1 MKYAVGRTGFYLPP
15 QRTRR
20 AEDTRY
26 SQGGGLSGS
35 LASLSHVLHSLA
47 TLLLALFSEDLCPPV
62 IKQLLL
68 LGPCTRRNKRHSTNK
83 PNKETLTLLFPL
95 MITCAASYRTP
106 ILTGFIWLFDSAIF
120 VLSVSSEEKS
130 LLVFN
135 REWAGGFLY
144 PSHTCWCYV
153 VSTMT
158 VHIIRFEIIGNL
170 DQSVF
175 N

>member
-15 QRTRR
+15 HRIRR

-95 MITCAASYRTP
+95 MITCVIQNSDPCRLHLA
-106 ILTGFIWLFDSAIF
+106 L
-120 VLSVSSEEKS
+120 
-130 LLVFN
+130 
-135 REWAGGFLY
+135 
-144 PSHTCWCYV
+144 
-153 VSTMT
+153 
-158 VHIIRFEIIGNL
+158 
-170 DQSVF
+170 
-175 N
+175 